1 MTKGKPVSKRLTT
14 LSLARN
20 LTQRQEHQIIAMADR
35 ARTMEQVIDRIND
48 VDMGPRLSTWRH
60 TPCEHSRLLNPR
72 EQAQGDEPDYDDACS
87 PCLRDRLRAY
97 LLGNQQ

>member
-20 LTQRQEHQIIAMADR
+20 LTNRQEHQIIAMADR
-35 ARTMEQVIDRIND
+35 ARTMEQVIERIND
-48 VDMGPRLSTWRH
+48 VDMGPRLGTWRH
-60 TPCEHSRLLNPR
+60 TPCEHSVVLNPL
-72 EQAQGDEPDYDDACS
+72 ESALGDEEEWDDACS

>member
-20 LTQRQEHQIIAMADR
+20 LTNRQEHQIIAMADR

-60 TPCEHSRLLNPR
+60 TPCEHSLVVVDNSGGVLDS
-72 EQAQGDEPDYDDACS
+72 EDACS